1 MASIISAGTTSGTS
15 LNLSG
20 DTSGVLQLASNGSTT
35 AVTINTSQ
43 GVAVLN
49 CLGVGNATPS
59 TSGAGITFPASQSA
73 STDANTLDDYE
84 EGTWTPTITGTGTN
98 PTVTY
103 ASPRTG
109 VYTKI
114 GRVVYFNISMEI
126 SSISG
131 GTGDIKI
138 SLPFSVAAG
147 SEYWGWST
155 CYNTG
160 LNWGANNTYVTN
172 RMDQGAAT
180 LQFYGHR
187 NNSGSSAIDALALPQ
202 NSLTQIYMSGFYT
215 A

>member
-1 MASIISAGTTSGTS
+1 MALTQVQGGMI
-15 LNLSG
+15 LP
-20 DTSGVLQLASNGSTT
+20 STT
-35 AVTINTSQ
+35 LTTPI
-43 GVAVLN
+43 VATTM
-49 CLGVGNATPS
+49 GVGGATPAA
-59 TSGAGITFPASQSA
+59 SGSGITFPASQSA

-103 ASPRTG
+103 GSPRTG

-114 GRVVYFNISMEI
+114 GRVVYFNIGMEI

-147 SEYWGWST
+147 NEYYGWNT
-155 CYNTG
+155 CYNAG
-160 LNWGANNTYVTN
+160 LNWGTNNTYVTV

-180 LQFYGHR
+180 LIFYGHR
-187 NNSGSSAIDALALPQ
+187 NNSGSSTGDALTLPQ